1 MIKDK
6 KTIDRLL
13 AEYGSPLYI
22 FREDDFIEN
31 YKTFYNAMKTGYDKY
46 RLSYSYKTNY
56 APYIAGLVKKLGG
69 YAEVVSD
76 MEYSIAKKVGY
87 EDRQI
92 IYNGPIKGELGYRMM
107 LNGGMLNVDN
117 LEELKYVCSIAQKNE
132 NDISIGLRLNID
144 IGQSFISRFGIDT
157 DSDDLQKAIA
167 MINDQGNLHLRGLHC
182 HIGQSR
188 SPQSWQNRARRMLE
202 IVGSCFKDLKLEY
215 IDLGS
220 GMFARMEK
228 SLADQFGGSIPSYE
242 DYAQAVGSVFSGH
255 YKDCSYEDR
264 PLLFTEPGTT
274 LINSYIDFVAE
285 VSSIKHIKGK
295 SFVVLNCSKHNL
307 GEICTLKRMPIEI
320 IRNSKETETLSNAD
334 FVGYTCLEHDVMY
347 KGFNG
352 ELGVGDYIVFGN
364 TGGYSNVSKPP
375 FISPNCAMVSENG
388 ILIKKAEDFDDVLRT
403 YQWEI
408 N

>member
-6 KTIDRLL
+6 KTIERLL

-22 FREDDFIEN
+22 FRENDFIEN
-31 YKTFYNAMKTGYDKY
+31 YNSFYNAMKTGYDKY
-46 RLSYSYKTNY
+46 LLSYSYKTNY

-117 LEELKYVCSIAQKNE
+117 LEELRYVCTIAQKSE
-132 NDISIGLRLNID
+132 NDIFVGLRLNID
-144 IGQSFISRFGIDT
+144 IGQSFISRFGIDA
-157 DSDDLQKAIA
+157 DSDDLQEAIA
-167 MINDQGNLHLRGLHC
+167 MINSQGNLHLRGLHC

-188 SPQSWQNRARRMLE
+188 SPQSWQNRAQRMLE
-202 IVGSCFKDLKLEY
+202 IVGSCFKDLELEY

-228 SLADQFGGSIPSYE
+228 SLADQFDGIIPSYE
-242 DYAQAVGSVFSGH
+242 DYAHAVGSVFSDY
-255 YKDCSYEDR
+255 YKDCSYEDK

-285 VSSIKHIKGK
+285 VSSVKHIKGK
-295 SFVVLNCSKHNL
+295 TFVVLNCSKHNL
-307 GEICTLKRMPIEI
+307 GEICTLK
-320 IRNSKETETLSNAD
+320 
-334 FVGYTCLEHDVMY
+334 
-347 KGFNG
+347 
-352 ELGVGDYIVFGN
+352 
-364 TGGYSNVSKPP
+364 
-375 FISPNCAMVSENG
+375 
-388 ILIKKAEDFDDVLRT
+388 
-403 YQWEI
+403 
-408 N
+408 